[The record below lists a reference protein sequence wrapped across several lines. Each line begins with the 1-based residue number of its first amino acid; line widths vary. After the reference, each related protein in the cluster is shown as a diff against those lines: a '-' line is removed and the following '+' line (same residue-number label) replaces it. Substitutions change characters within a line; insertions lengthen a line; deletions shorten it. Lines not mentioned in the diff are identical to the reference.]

1 MRSSVEAPSR
11 SRRLTLLLIACAAAG
26 ILGGCASNTQ
36 LVDMWHDPTAL
47 SRPIRK
53 MLVVAVRKDETSR
66 RIWEDGLVSAF
77 EKRGVTATPSYNLFQ
92 QGVPDTAEIEVA
104 VRDHNF
110 DGVLFVHRIG
120 ATTQQT
126 YVPGYTHLEPVWVR
140 SPWSFSYHTYWAE
153 VHEPGYVET
162 DRIVR
167 NRVDVWSTEGN
178 WRLVWSGTT
187 ESINPTSGA
196 DVNREIAKLIVPE
209 LLSQGIIGR

>member
-1 MRSSVEAPSR
+1 MRSSVRAPSPFGR
-11 SRRLTLLLIACAAAG
+11 STLILVACAAAG
-26 ILGGCASNTQ
+26 ILAGCGGSTQ
-36 LVDMWHDPTAL
+36 LVDMWRDPTAL

-53 MLVVAVRKDETSR
+53 MLVVAVRRDETSR
-66 RIWEDGLVSAF
+66 RVWEDGLVSAL

-92 QGVPDTAEIEVA
+92 QGVPDTADIDVA
-104 VRDHNF
+104 VRDHDF

-140 SPWSFSYHTYWAE
+140 SRWSMTYHTYWTE

-167 NRVDVWSTEGN
+167 HRVDVWSTEGD

-187 ESINPTSGA
+187 DSINPTSSA
-196 DVNREIAKLIVPE
+196 DVNREIAKLIIPE